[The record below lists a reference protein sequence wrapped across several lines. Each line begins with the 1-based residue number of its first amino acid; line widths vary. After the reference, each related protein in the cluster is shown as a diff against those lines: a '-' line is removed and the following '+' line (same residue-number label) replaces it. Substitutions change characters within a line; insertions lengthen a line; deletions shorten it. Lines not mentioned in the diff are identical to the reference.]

1 MHSSGL
7 RPLTRSLLNWTLAFE
22 TYLTLGL
29 AGTVPVCLQLFSHGD
44 SLLTSYHVS
53 QVMATDG
60 VWDTVS
66 NADAVRDISRTA
78 RHVDFGAKSICMRAW
93 SLGSD
98 DNITAVCVY
107 FNHQGIDYDERAT
120 TRMK

>member
-1 MHSSGL
+1 M
-7 RPLTRSLLNWTLAFE
+7 
-22 TYLTLGL
+22 
-29 AGTVPVCLQLFSHGD
+29 
-44 SLLTSYHVS
+44 S

-66 NADAVRDISRTA
+66 NADAVRDVSRTA